1 MKKIKLLL
9 IVIALLLSAAQAG
22 AQSPVCAE
30 APVAGRPCK
39 DFSSKFIISENIL
52 GSKKIKLDSLSGS
65 SPYLDQKVIVGGD
78 TVSIILPDKNYGR
91 YDRGLFNFL
100 IIPKG
105 QWSFGLTASYGEFN
119 TDDIQILSILKNF
132 DLKVKAY
139 SLKPS
144 ISYFF
149 RSNQSIGIKFD
160 YTRSSVDLDN
170 MTFDFDGDLNFSLR
184 DISYYSQSYT
194 ASINYRNY
202 IGLGP
207 EKRFAIFNEVD
218 LGFGSGSSRFKRL
231 YNNEPRD
238 TRTNITRA
246 SLNFSPGLCVFIMD
260 YVSFNVSF
268 GVFGLHMT
276 NEKQTT
282 DGIEEGSRFSSG
294 ANFRFNIF
302 NINFGMAVHI

>member
-22 AQSPVCAE
+22 AQSSVCAE

-170 MTFDFDGDLNFSLR
+170 MTFDFDSDLNFSLR

-202 IGLGP
+202 IGLEP